1 MRRVELM
8 RQTTIDKFQRRRFM
22 RAAASAATMT
32 CLAPKLWPGA
42 QAELNSAAATNI
54 DAMEQALELFAGLA
68 PLTNHGPMAAEA
80 LVALGRAES
89 VVAFAESY
97 KKRFSASS
105 PATREAVTRANWRAA
120 LGDGQRV
127 ADWVN
132 FFQRE
137 LKESPWSQVLARWVD
152 ALAPG
157 LAAAAAHGLIRTAHA
172 VRSLA
177 VKETELRRRELAE
190 GLGYWAAYYQPLP
203 EALPEGSKAQTAK
216 LKPAQ
221 AIRQVPLLP
230 VEKRARGGSI
240 MVGLRSL
247 HDFPAFVATADLV
260 EAKGEAEKVLS
271 EVTETFA
278 TVYLQQVTP
287 RNFITLIHAVTGP
300 TALRSLL
307 PYLSPS
313 TTQKVLRYGWQAAAG
328 LYSISGSG
336 SPNALPVAT
345 EIKRDELIERAV
357 AAQEEHAIKFTEA
370 CLREYA
376 LNPKPIYWQ
385 AAQDALGRLS

>member
-1 MRRVELM
+1 M
-8 RQTTIDKFQRRRFM
+8 RQIANDKFPRRRFI

-32 CLAPKLWPGA
+32 CLAPRLCPRA
-42 QAELNSAAATNI
+42 QAEPNRAAANALNA
-54 DAMEQALELFAGLA
+54 DAMEQALEMLAGLA

-80 LVALGRAES
+80 LVALGQGAY
-89 VVAFAESY
+89 VKAFAESY
-97 KKRFSASS
+97 KKRFSASF
-105 PATREAVTRANWRAA
+105 PATREAVTQTNWRAA

-127 ADWVN
+127 ADWTN

-137 LKESPWSQVLARWVD
+137 LKEAAWPQVLARWVD

-172 VRSLA
+172 VRSLT

-203 EALPEGSKAQTAK
+203 EGSNAQVNK
-216 LKPAQ
+216 FKPAQ
-221 AIRQVPLLP
+221 AIRQVPSLP

-240 MVGLRSL
+240 MIGLRSL
-247 HDFPAFVATADLV
+247 HDFPPFAATADLV
-260 EAKGEAEKVLS
+260 EPKGEAGKLLS

-278 TVYLQQVTP
+278 TVYVQQVTP

-307 PYLSPS
+307 PHLSPG
-313 TTQKVLRYGWQAAAG
+313 TAQKVLRYGWQVAAG
-328 LYSISGSG
+328 LYAISGNAT
-336 SPNALPVAT
+336 PNVLPAAK
-345 EIKRDELIERAV
+345 EIKRDDLIERAV
-357 AAQEEHAIKFTEA
+357 ASQEEHAIKFTEA

-376 LNPKPIYWQ
+376 LNPKPIYLQ
-385 AAQDALGRLS
+385 AAQDALRRLS

>member
-1 MRRVELM
+1 M
-8 RQTTIDKFQRRRFM
+8 RQPVNDKFPRRRFI

-32 CLAPKLWPGA
+32 CLAPLLCPRA
-42 QAELNSAAATNI
+42 QAEPNDVAANAINA
-54 DAMEQALELFAGLA
+54 DAIEQALELLAGLA

-80 LVALGRAES
+80 LVALGQGAY
-89 VVAFAESY
+89 VKAFAESY
-97 KKRFSASS
+97 KKRFSASF

-120 LGDGQRV
+120 LGDGQRI
-127 ADWVN
+127 ADWIN

-137 LKESPWSQVLARWVD
+137 FNEMAWPQVVERWVG

-157 LAAAAAHGLIRTAHA
+157 LAAAAAHGLIRTGHA

-177 VKETELRRRELAE
+177 LKETALRRRELAE
-190 GLGYWAAYYQPLP
+190 GLGYWAAYYQRLP
-203 EALPEGSKAQTAK
+203 EALPEDSNTQSNK

-240 MVGLRSL
+240 MVGLRNL
-247 HDFPAFVATADLV
+247 NDFPPFATTADLV
-260 EAKGEAEKVLS
+260 EPKGEAGKLLS

-278 TVYLQQVTP
+278 TVYVQHVTP

-307 PYLSPS
+307 PHLSPG
-313 TTQKVLRYGWQAAAG
+313 TAQKVLRYGWQVAAG
-328 LYSISGSG
+328 LYAISGNAT
-336 SPNALPVAT
+336 PNALPAAK
-345 EIKRDELIERAV
+345 EIKRDDLIERAV
-357 AAQEEHAIKFTEA
+357 ASQEEHAIKFTEA

-376 LNPKPIYWQ
+376 LNPKPIYLQ
-385 AAQDALGRLS
+385 AAQDALGRL